1 MPEQILFQIAP
12 QIATQIA
19 MVTGFVLIL
28 MGLYGAL
35 THRNILRMIVGF
47 TIASTGVNVVL
58 VAVGY
63 LPGRTAPIMDAAV
76 PVAEASQRI
85 IDPVPQALVLTAIVI
100 GLGVTAL
107 MLAYAYRLFRT
118 RHSLDISNF
127 TELKW

>member
-1 MPEQILFQIAP
+1 MLALSAP
-12 QIATQIA
+12 HIA
-19 MVTGFVLIL
+19 MATGFLLIL

-35 THRNILRMIVGF
+35 TNRNILRMIVGF

-63 LPGRTAPIMDAAV
+63 MPGRSAPILDEAV
-76 PVAEASQRI
+76 PVAEAAARI

-100 GLGVTAL
+100 GLGITAL

>member
-1 MPEQILFQIAP
+1 MPDTTLAAYVP
-12 QIATQIA
+12 QIAMA
-19 MVTGFVLIL
+19 TGFLLIL

-35 THRNILRMIVGF
+35 SHRNILRMIVGF
-47 TIASTGVNVVL
+47 TIASTGINLVL

-63 LPGRTAPIMDAAV
+63 LPGRSAPIMDEAV
-76 PVAEASQRI
+76 PVAEAARRI